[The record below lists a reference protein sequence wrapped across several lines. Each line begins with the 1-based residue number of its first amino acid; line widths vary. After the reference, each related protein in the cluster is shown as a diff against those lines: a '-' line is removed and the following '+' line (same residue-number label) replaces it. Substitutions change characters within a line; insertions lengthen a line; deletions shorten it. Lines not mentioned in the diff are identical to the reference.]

1 MIAATSLEQPHTP
14 NSSGTS
20 SRGHCGGKP
29 RRSPQASLK
38 RRGRRPADKSAFQRD
53 IEVRFMGGSQ
63 CQCGCLQLS
72 VALLRTKVND
82 ACKHQLSVALLTW
95 VCPVCDGRSCS
106 RCGSRRRKQL
116 GTAQLPHHSTRSHSS
131 QHSPSTRTRSRSWR
145 RHQAQSNTRS
155 RLLQQAGLSSALS
168 RPRCCPTSR
177 SQHCWP
183 AAWAPRCHCRRHLL
197 PPVATVMLV

>member
-1 MIAATSLEQPHTP
+1 MAGGPPTRAHSSVTSRCASPVDNLPDR
-14 NSSGTS
+14 SSVGD
-20 SRGHCGGKP
+20 RGLLG
-29 RRSPQASLK
+29 
-38 RRGRRPADKSAFQRD
+38 SA
-53 IEVRFMGGSQ
+53 
-63 CQCGCLQLS
+63 L
-72 VALLRTKVND
+72 ND
-82 ACKHQLSVALLTW
+82 ACEQ
-95 VCPVCDGRSCS
+95 CPTFVDYCTPDSDVMCDGRSSS